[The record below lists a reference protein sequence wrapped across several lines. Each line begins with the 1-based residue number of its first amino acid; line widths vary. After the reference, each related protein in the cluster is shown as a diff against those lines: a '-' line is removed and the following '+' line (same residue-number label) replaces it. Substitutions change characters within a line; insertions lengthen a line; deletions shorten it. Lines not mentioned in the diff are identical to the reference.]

1 MSYWKMIMAIITG
14 ETLIK
19 QYIMERE
26 EAGKKMWKLPG
37 GVEIRRLENGGAA
50 TGVLSAYK
58 KQIKICS
65 GIVLSVCGFLL
76 LKESRQRM
84 FSLRG
89 TGLALLF
96 GGGLCNFVDRM
107 KKGTVTDYLRFTK
120 CPITFVRRL
129 VFNISDF
136 CILIGG
142 LFICVGGKFRIKP

>member
-1 MSYWKMIMAIITG
+1 MLYWKMIMAVITG

-19 QYIMERE
+19 HYIVESE
-26 EAGKKMWKLPG
+26 KEGKKIWKLPG

-65 GIVLSVCGFLL
+65 GVVLAVCGLFMLN
-76 LKESRQRM
+76 ESRRRPV
-84 FSLRG
+84 SVRE
-89 TGLALLF
+89 TGFALLF

-120 CPITFVRRL
+120 CPISFIRNL
-129 VFNISDF
+129 VFNISDV

-142 LFICVGGKFRIKP
+142 LLICVGRKFRIKS

>member
-1 MSYWKMIMAIITG
+1 MRYWKMIMAVIAG

-19 QYIMERE
+19 HYIMESE
-26 EAGKKMWKLPG
+26 KEGKKMWKLPG

-58 KQIKICS
+58 KQIKLCS
-65 GIVLSVCGFLL
+65 GAVLSVCGLFL
-76 LKESRQRM
+76 LKESRQRA

-120 CPITFVRRL
+120 CPVRCVRRL

-142 LFICVGGKFRIKP
+142 LLIYVGEKFRIKP